1 MKTKEI
7 QSPTNFQV
15 WYEKNKNKV
24 VSWLDGRSELF
35 SKIAEEPTTRRTVI
49 RVNLISLALMLG
61 AVAAEQQPLVSVV
74 AMVCAGYLVKR
85 LNGTDNKK

>member
-7 QSPTNFQV
+7 QTLTNFQV

-24 VSWLDGRSELF
+24 VSWLDSRSELF

-49 RVNLISLALMLG
+49 RVNLISFALMLG
-61 AVAAEQQPLVSVV
+61 AVAVEQQPLGI
-74 AMVCAGYLVKR
+74 CGRYGLCRLFGKEIKR
-85 LNGTDNKK
+85 HG

>member
-7 QSPTNFQV
+7 KSPTIFQV
-15 WYEKNKNKV
+15 WYGKNKSKV
-24 VSWLDGRSELF
+24 VSWLDSRSELF

-61 AVAAEQQPLVSVV
+61 AVVVEQQPLASVI
-74 AMVCAGYLVKR
+74 AIVCAGYLVKR
-85 LNGTDNKK
+85 LNDTDNKK

>member
-15 WYEKNKNKV
+15 WYGKNKSKI
-24 VSWLDGRSELF
+24 VSWLDSRSEQF

-49 RVNLISLALMLG
+49 RVNLILLALMLG
-61 AVAAEQQPLVSVV
+61 AVAVEQQPLVSVV

-85 LNGTDNKK
+85 LNGTDNKE